1 MSKQTTIK
9 GKISGEAFEF
19 AQSILTDLQ
28 ACGWIKD
35 AIRAGLARD
44 PGEACDGAALI
55 FKCMQMRVQETE
67 PSFDDEN

>member
-28 ACGWIKD
+28 ACGWVKD
-35 AIRAGLARD
+35 AIKEGLAHD
-44 PGEACDGAALI
+44 PNEAHDGAALI
-55 FKCMQMRVQETE
+55 FKAMAMRVGEAVG
-67 PSFDDEN
+67 DES

>member
-28 ACGWIKD
+28 ACGWVKD
-35 AIRAGLARD
+35 AIRAGLRHD
-44 PGEACDGAALI
+44 PDEACDGAALI